1 MKVFFATSEVVPFAK
16 TGGLADVSGALPRAL
31 AGLGVD
37 VKLIMPLYRS
47 VRETATDLT
56 DTGLRVEVPIGDKT
70 VTGELWQTTLPD
82 SDIPVYCLAQSRY
95 YGREGLYGTTGVDPH
110 PYPDNCERFVFFSRC
125 VIEALLALDLQP
137 DVLHLNDWQ
146 SALAA
151 VYLKALYQDE
161 TALQRTG
168 TLMTV
173 HNLLY
178 QGIFSHWDMLLTGL
192 GWAVFN
198 WRQLEFYGKV
208 NLLKGGL
215 VFADYINTVSPTYA
229 REIQT
234 PAFGNGLDGVLA
246 ERRDRLLG
254 IVNGIDTTIW
264 NPETDPHV
272 PAQYSA
278 EDPAGKAVCK
288 AELQKEN
295 DLPVRA
301 DAPLIGMVSRLVGEK
316 GVDLVL
322 EVLPN
327 LCKEGAQFVLLG
339 TGEPEYHEAFTRLAE
354 EFPRNVAADL
364 TFNNPLAHRIE
375 AGADM
380 FLMPSRFE
388 PCGLNQLYSLR
399 YGTVPVVRRTGG
411 LADTITDYTPEG
423 LSGGEV
429 NGFSFTAFTAEAL
442 GETLQRAV
450 SLYRDDR
457 ESWKRLLLAGM
468 KQDWS
473 WTRSARDYCAL
484 YEKVAEAGAAR
495 AQRA

>member
-1 MKVFFATSEVVPFAK
+1 MKVLFATSEVVPFAK

-47 VRETATDLT
+47 VRETAADLT
-56 DTGLRVEVPIGDKT
+56 DTGLRVEVPVGEKT
-70 VTGELWQTTLPD
+70 VTGELWQTTLPG

-95 YGREGLYGTTGVDPH
+95 YGREGLYGTTGADAH

-151 VYLKALYQDE
+151 VYLKTLYQNE
-161 TALQRTG
+161 ASLRRTG

-192 GWAVFN
+192 GWSLFN

-229 REIQT
+229 QEIQT

-246 ERRDRLLG
+246 ERRDRLQG
-254 IVNGIDTTIW
+254 IVNGIDTTTW
-264 NPETDPHV
+264 DPETDPHV

-278 EDPAGKAVCK
+278 QDPAGKAACK
-288 AELQKEN
+288 AELQE
-295 DLPVRA
+295 DSGLPLRA
-301 DAPLIGMVSRLVGEK
+301 DAPLIGMVSRLVAEK

-322 EVLPN
+322 EVLPT
-327 LCKEGAQFVLLG
+327 LCREGAQFVLLG
-339 TGEPEYHEAFTRLAE
+339 TGE
-354 EFPRNVAADL
+354 
-364 TFNNPLAHRIE
+364 AHRIE

-429 NGFSFTAFTAEAL
+429 NGFSFTAFTADAL
-442 GETLQRAV
+442 GEALRRAM
-450 SLYRDDR
+450 SLYRNDR
-457 ESWKRLLLAGM
+457 ESWKRLLLVGM

-473 WTRSARDYCAL
+473 WTRSAREYCAL

-495 AQRA
+495 AQSA